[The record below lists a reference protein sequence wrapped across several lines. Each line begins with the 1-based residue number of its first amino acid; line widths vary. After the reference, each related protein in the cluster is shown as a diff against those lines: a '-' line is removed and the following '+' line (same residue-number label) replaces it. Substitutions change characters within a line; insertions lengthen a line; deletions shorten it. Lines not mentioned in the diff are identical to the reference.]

1 MSFNGIGSGMT
12 KIAYTIKDLLIA
24 NAALSV
30 PVGAAYAL
38 SEYNKAPNRKVEYAK
53 NVGLGATAGGVV
65 GGSLGIG
72 AGMLTK
78 YEDAPML
85 GAMLGSAV
93 GDNVGAYLARE
104 HTRSKKASVGNED
117 MSYGKAMALGAGA
130 TAAMFGGLA
139 PLLAPNHQMKAI
151 GLGALVGL
159 GSGAA
164 GKYVLD
170 RSKKAAVVPAA
181 NEFFNMVQ
189 KAKKEDI
196 QRRWEGLKNLEVK
209 EAARRHREMMNAI
222 YAR

>member
-1 MSFNGIGSGMT
+1 MSFNGIGSGMI

-38 SEYNKAPNRKVEYAK
+38 SEYNKAPNRKGEYAK

-65 GGSLGIG
+65 GGSVGIG

-104 HTRSKKASVGNED
+104 HTRSKKASAGNED
-117 MSYGKAMALGAGA
+117 TPSYGKSMALGAGA
-130 TAAMFGGLA
+130 TAAMVGGVS
-139 PLLAPNHQMKAI
+139 PLLFPNHTMKAI
-151 GLGALVGL
+151 GLGALAGL
-159 GSGAA
+159 GTGAA
-164 GKYVLD
+164 AKYILD
-170 RSKKAAVVPAA
+170 RR
-181 NEFFNMVQ
+181 NGNQ
-189 KAKKEDI
+189 
-196 QRRWEGLKNLEVK
+196 
-209 EAARRHREMMNAI
+209 
-222 YAR
+222 